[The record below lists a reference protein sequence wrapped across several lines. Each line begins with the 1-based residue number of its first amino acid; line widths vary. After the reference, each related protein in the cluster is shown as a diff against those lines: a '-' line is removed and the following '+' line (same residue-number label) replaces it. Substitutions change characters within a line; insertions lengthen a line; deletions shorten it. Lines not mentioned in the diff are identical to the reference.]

1 MKSVRRDN
9 MERKVHLIPYRL
21 IAEVEEV
28 TEVPKGIEM
37 IQAPKVWEQTKGKG
51 MTIAILDTG
60 CDLTHPDLK
69 ERIIGGRN
77 FTNDD
82 NGNQDVYR
90 DYNGHGTH
98 VAGTIAATQNQNG
111 VVGVAPEANLLIVK
125 VLDKNGSGQYE
136 WIINGIHYA
145 IEQKVDIIS
154 MSLGGPEDVPG
165 LHEAIQKAVENHILV
180 VCAAGNEGDGQ
191 DATNEFDFPGSYNEV
206 ISVGAINLD
215 RRISDFS
222 NSNNE
227 VDLVAPGETILSTYL
242 NGKYA
247 KLSGTSMAT
256 PHVSGALALI
266 KAMATESFE
275 RELTVTELYAQLIKR
290 TVPLGD
296 SPKLEGN
303 GLLYLTTVDYL
314 KDVFS
319 DQVKAQVAEVL
330 INN

>member
-1 MKSVRRDN
+1 
-9 MERKVHLIPYRL
+9 MERKVRLIPYRL

-28 TEVPKGIEM
+28 TEVPMGIEM

-51 MTIAILDTG
+51 MTVAILDTG

-82 NGNQDVYR
+82 NGSEDVYR

-98 VAGTIAATQNQNG
+98 VAGTIAATQNQQG

-136 WIINGIHYA
+136 WIINGINYA

-154 MSLGGPEDVPG
+154 MSLGGPEDVSE

-191 DATNEFDFPGSYNEV
+191 DATNEFDYPGSYNEV

-227 VDLVAPGETILSTYL
+227 VDLVAPGESILSTYL
-242 NGKYA
+242 DGKYA

-266 KAMATESFE
+266 KAIATETFE

-303 GLLYLTTVDYL
+303 GLLYLTTADYL
-314 KDVFS
+314 KKVFS
-319 DQVKAQVAEVL
+319 NQVKAEVAEVL